1 MMMVLVAIIY
11 ISVMIYSAYQK
22 PKEQRFNC
30 QICKSIATGTWNNNH
45 FPTRRATVTITI
57 EGQHN
62 QNQENLK
69 ENINHNLA
77 IHSHSQGNYKQ
88 NLATETTALIKSKS
102 TSILHTQFTE
112 STRSSRRFMI
122 NSHRNDDLEDDDDD
136 DDDDDEDNETFIM
149 KNPILKII
157 LFPVSI
163 LFKLTIPRRWILLT
177 FSLSIIWLGLLSWL
191 TVESISSF
199 SQDLKIPEVIAGMTI
214 VVAGSAIP
222 DLITSIIIVK
232 RNSLASVGICA
243 AIASNVYAVLIGL
256 GIPWLIQS
264 IINWV
269 TFHRFE
275 EAQVIIESIALS
287 VSSYMM
293 LIVII
298 IYVVVLKSFS
308 WQINYKLSL
317 ICLSLYIMFLA
328 IASLLE
334 FNFIS

>member
-11 ISVMIYSAYQK
+11 ISVMVYSAYQK
-22 PKEQRFNC
+22 SKEQRFNC

-45 FPTRRATVTITI
+45 FPTRRASVAITI
-57 EGQHN
+57 QDQ
-62 QNQENLK
+62 QNQSQANLK
-69 ENINHNLA
+69 ENINCNLA
-77 IHSHSQGNYKQ
+77 VHSHSQGNYNQ

-102 TSILHTQFTE
+102 TSILYTQFTE

-122 NSHRNDDLEDDDDD
+122 NSHRNNDPEDEDD

-149 KNPILKII
+149 KNPILKMI

-163 LFKLTIPRRWILLT
+163 LFKLTIPRRWIILT
-177 FSLSIIWLGLLSWL
+177 FSLSIIWLGILSWL

-199 SQDLKIPEVIAGMTI
+199 SEDLKIPEVIAGMTI

-243 AIASNVYAVLIGL
+243 AIASNIYAVLIGL

-269 TFHRFE
+269 TFHRFQ

-298 IYVVVLKSFS
+298 IYIVVLKSFS

-317 ICLSLYIMFLA
+317 ICLSLYAMFLV
-328 IASLLE
+328 IASFLE
-334 FNFIS
+334 FSFIS